1 MGSIRAREQNKAKK
15 KTTKETEYIVQKMT
29 YPFCTQAFLDSEG
42 KKIRK
47 EDGFSVWKMGL
58 RNEVVEGEEGK
69 LCRRR

>member
-1 MGSIRAREQNKAKK
+1 
-15 KTTKETEYIVQKMT
+15 MT